1 MNTENGGFPIRNML
15 GGNHDSLH
23 AVLSPREAIVA
34 SLVCE
39 GHSNKIIANKLDVSH
54 HTVASYL
61 RRIYAKL
68 DVSNKAMLTA
78 AVMRHEHVLR
88 ANMAS
93 FDAGGAGK
101 MPDSLEPFPICE
113 EVAVK

>member
-1 MNTENGGFPIRNML
+1 MNSVNGDLSVRSL
-15 GGNHDSLH
+15 LEGNHDSLH
-23 AVLSPREAIVA
+23 AILSPREAIVA

-78 AVMRHEHVLR
+78 AVMKHQLVLR
-88 ANMAS
+88 A
-93 FDAGGAGK
+93 D
-101 MPDSLEPFPICE
+101 MPAPDEG
-113 EVAVK
+113 AVKTSGS